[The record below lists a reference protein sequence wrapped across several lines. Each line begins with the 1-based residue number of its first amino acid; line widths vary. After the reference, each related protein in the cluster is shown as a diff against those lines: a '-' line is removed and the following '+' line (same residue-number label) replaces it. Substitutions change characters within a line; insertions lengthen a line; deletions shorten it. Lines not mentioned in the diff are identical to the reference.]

1 MKQINSFLDRFE
13 TSKLSDKQIELCENE
28 ITESDIYSAI
38 KNMEN
43 NKSTFKDGLTKKFNE
58 IFWDEIIDLFCKS
71 IKHTKTEKGLRVSQN

>member
-28 ITESDIYSAI
+28 ITEPDLYSAI

-58 IFWDEIIDLFCKS
+58 IFWDEIIDLFAN
-71 IKHTKTEKGLRVSQN
+71 L